1 MRIGFRPLTTS
12 DLPLLYEWLQRE
24 HVKRWWTDRET
35 YDEVVQHYLPEI
47 EGSRPTDP
55 YLILLEDRPAGFI
68 QTYRVSDYPEYR
80 ELVNVGD
87 GVAGVDLFVA
97 EPELT
102 GRGFGSE
109 ALRRFADDIVFSDP
123 GIHACI
129 ADPDAEN
136 VASLRAFGKAGF
148 RVVRQFVDPSDH
160 DRLHALLRLERQGES
175 RSTSQSPFT
184 RR

>member
-1 MRIGFRPLTTS
+1 VRIGFRPLMAS

-24 HVKRWWTDRET
+24 HVQRWWTDRET
-35 YDEVVQHYLPEI
+35 RDEVVQHYLPQI
-47 EGSRPTDP
+47 EGSEPTDP
-55 YLILLEDRPAGFI
+55 YLILLADRPAGFI

-80 ELVNVGD
+80 DLVNVED

-102 GRGFGSE
+102 GHGFGSK
-109 ALRRFADDIVFSDP
+109 AISRFVADIVFSDP

-136 VASLRAFGKAGF
+136 GASLRAFEKAGF
-148 RVVRQFVDPSDH
+148 RVVREFVDPADQ
-160 DRLHALLRLERQGES
+160 DRPHALLRLDR
-175 RSTSQSPFT
+175 
-184 RR
+184 

>member
-1 MRIGFRPLTTS
+1 VRIGFRPLTAS

-24 HVKRWWTDRET
+24 HVQRWWTDRET
-35 YDEVVQHYLPEI
+35 YDGVVQHYLPQI
-47 EGSRPTDP
+47 EGREPTDP
-55 YLILLEDRPAGFI
+55 YLILSADRPAGFI

-80 ELVNVGD
+80 DLVSVED

-109 ALRRFADDIVFSDP
+109 TLRRFVADVVFSNQ

-136 VASLRAFGKAGF
+136 GASLRAFEKAGF
-148 RVVRQFVDPSDH
+148 RVVRQFVDPTDH
-160 DRLHALLRLERQGES
+160 DRLHALVRLDR
-175 RSTSQSPFT
+175 
-184 RR
+184 